1 MGEKIKNTL
10 PKLLESINSIYGN
23 KNKKSISEILD
34 SFRQISEDYN
44 EFNNTQINRREYS
57 SYIYDECSED
67 ERIDFYIDQL
77 ENIKCLVINSI
88 YEHVGMIWN
97 FGDIYEL
104 MHQDSYQNIDKINRK
119 VLYSTFNNN
128 RPVGE
133 NSYGGWNGFQT
144 IDLDIK
150 DEYIASELKPR
161 IFDELK
167 QFNWFLGV
175 CKSASG
181 KGLHIWTKINPISEE
196 LKNKKIEYLCNF
208 RHKYSYVY
216 VVLNK
221 YSKELNYT
229 KDDIMS
235 YLDMAMS
242 KPQQGAF
249 ISSDNKALL
258 NTNFIDLRLDVGFE
272 SAFNNGIESIDWI
285 SHVDLK
291 QIFAKLDW
299 FNNDTFV
306 QDVNVDM
313 TNITNINERD
323 ISKSLGRRHYKHAQR
338 WQLANTL
345 CSLYGYDKALSLMN
359 EICLGTSYRELA
371 GDVKTASIHNKPIS
385 LWAVKNL
392 NKYHGFKLEI
402 KKPNIYTDELK
413 KVEEEI
419 KEKESDAIDPI
430 KILNDKTNHI
440 TLNMTYKQYLSDI
453 KDDILKNLGKI
464 TLLEAGAGYGKTE
477 MIKSLKARTL
487 LILPFTSTIKAK
499 VEASEVTKDW
509 LYYYGNKR
517 PTIDDLFS
525 GKNMSMTIDK
535 FSKLNVMELDH
546 AKFEYIVIDESHLLF
561 TSSYRE
567 VMSPCIQRL
576 ANCKAKII
584 MMTGTPTGEL
594 LFFPN
599 IKHIKVVKED
609 FREKIFECHMCE
621 SKYEQLINMAESMGE
636 DIISGKKILY
646 PTNKGNL
653 YFEQVTGLIQKYLDQ
668 KHPDKNH
675 QLKAF
680 YYKKSNVG
688 DESMD
693 NINIDKSIGTNDI
706 IFCTTYLSVGVD
718 ICDRYIFSVYFNERW
733 IPQDIEQFANRLRN
747 NDLYIKMFLPKKDS
761 TGFPINY
768 LYTENLNL
776 DFDKKD
782 LLLCR
787 DMIKTCNDMLER
799 NQEES
804 KYSPFIASILASNKC
819 LKYDENDVKYYIDET
834 TYKLK
839 VFEERYSEYSKQLQV
854 MLNGIRYYGY
864 KVEIIDHPN
873 IIPDSELEI
882 IEEELKACRHLR
894 YNYIKNET
902 FAFLEHLNDGNIDVY
917 KDLMRGGSYD
927 IFKSNENKYVEDR
940 INNNLY
946 CRDIEIIEKNI
957 PIVVG
962 LYKFY
967 DCETIKDI
975 FEYCVDKKQNRINY
989 TKLDRIR
996 KFILI
1001 EYNRQKNRL
1010 DFPVYKFMV
1019 EAKKWTLQ
1027 NTNTTIDEIKKW
1039 LANFAAKFGNSIPDV
1054 LVDNIDYLDRV
1065 YELIEELWNVITIQ
1079 TRPKN
1084 GNVTITPFE
1093 LLWEKKTSLFDD
1105 FNGDKLTKE
1114 FFLQEL
1120 LDNIKSDENDKELEI
1135 IKQNEEELPELP
1147 HTQKLQIKDIENELP
1162 NIIHSGFEYDNYSK
1176 LDGSNDRFLRK
1187 QENTN
1192 SLRDKLF
1199 DGLQESSNDENIQ
1212 LTKQPIDLFN
1222 QDNMLF

>member
-1 MGEKIKNTL
+1 MTNILSKQLQFVN
-10 PKLLESINSIYGN
+10 NVYDN
-23 KNKKSISEILD
+23 KNNKSIGEILD

-44 EFNNTQINRREYS
+44 EFNNSIIQQKAYS
-57 SYIYDECSED
+57 SYIYDECTSD
-67 ERIDFYIDQL
+67 ERFEFYIDQL
-77 ENIKCLVINSI
+77 EQIKCLVINSI

-104 MHQDSYQNIDKINRK
+104 MHQDSYKNIDKIQRK

-133 NSYGGWNGFQT
+133 TSYNGWNGFQT

-150 DEYIASELKPR
+150 NETIATELKSR
-161 IFDELK
+161 IFNELK
-167 QFNWFLGV
+167 QFHWFLGV

-181 KGLHIWTKINPISEE
+181 KGLHIWTKINPISNE

-216 VVLNK
+216 VVLSK
-221 YSKELNYT
+221 YTKELNYT
-229 KDDIMS
+229 KEDIMS
-235 YLDMAMS
+235 YLDMAMN
-242 KPQQGAF
+242 KPQQGSF
-249 ISSDNKALL
+249 ISSDDKALL
-258 NTNFIDLRLDVGFE
+258 NTNFINLRLDVGFE

-306 QDVNVDM
+306 QDVNIDM

-323 ISKSLGRRHYKHAQR
+323 ITKSLGHRHYKHAQR

-359 EICLGTSYRELA
+359 EICLGTSHRELA

-385 LWAVKNL
+385 IWAVKEL
-392 NKYHGFKLEI
+392 NKYHGFKLEF
-402 KKPNIYTDELK
+402 KESSIYTEELQR
-413 KVEEEI
+413 VEEEI
-419 KEKESDAIDPI
+419 KEKESDAVDPI
-430 KILNDKTNHI
+430 KILNDKTNHVR
-440 TLNMTYKQYLSDI
+440 LDMTSKQYLSDL
-453 KDDILKNLGKI
+453 KDSILANLGKI

-517 PTIDDLFS
+517 LSIDDLFS

-535 FSKLNVMELDH
+535 FSKLNVMELDQ
-546 AKFEYIVIDESHLLF
+546 ANFEYIVIDESHLLF

-636 DIISGKKILY
+636 DIISGRKILY

-680 YYKKSNVG
+680 YYKKSNTG
-688 DESMD
+688 EESMD
-693 NINIDKSIGTNDI
+693 NINIDKSIGNNDI

-718 ICDRYIFSVYFNERW
+718 ICDRYVFSVYFNERW

-747 NDLYIKMFLPKKDS
+747 NDLYLKMFLPKKDS

-768 LYTENLNL
+768 LYTEPLNL

-804 KYSPFIASILASNKC
+804 KYSPFISAILAQNKC
-819 LKYDENDVKYYIDET
+819 LKYDENDAKYYIDET

-854 MLNGIRYYGY
+854 LLNGIRYYGY
-864 KVEIIDHPN
+864 KVDIIDHPN
-873 IIPDSELEI
+873 IIPESELEI

-894 YNYIKNET
+894 YNYQKNET
-902 FAFLEHLNDGNIDVY
+902 FAFLDHINDGNIDFY

-940 INNNLY
+940 LNNNLY
-946 CRDIEIIEKNI
+946 CKDIEIIEKNI

-962 LYKFY
+962 LYRFY

-996 KFILI
+996 RFISI
-1001 EYNRQKNRL
+1001 EYNRQKSRL
-1010 DFPVYKFMV
+1010 DFPVYKFVV
-1019 EAKKWTLQ
+1019 EAKKWTLN
-1027 NTNTTIDEIKKW
+1027 NTNTSVDEINKW
-1039 LANFAAKFGNSIPDV
+1039 LANFAASFANSIPNV
-1054 LVDNIDYLDRV
+1054 VVDNREYLEQIF
-1065 YELIEELWNVITIQ
+1065 ELVKELWSVITIQ
-1079 TRPKN
+1079 SRPKN
-1084 GNVTITPFE
+1084 GQITIAPFE
-1093 LLWEKKTSLFDD
+1093 LLWEKKTSLFDSYGG
-1105 FNGDKLTKE
+1105 NILTQE
-1114 FFLQEL
+1114 FFLQQL
-1120 LDNIKSDENDKELEI
+1120 LDNMKDEENEKELEI
-1135 IKQNEEELPELP
+1135 IKNSEEDLPELP
-1147 HTQKLQIKDIENELP
+1147 HTAKLQLKDVEEELP
-1162 NIIHSGFEYDNYSK
+1162 SVIHTGFEYDVYSQ

-1192 SLRDKLF
+1192 TLRDTLF
-1199 DGLQESSNDENIQ
+1199 AGLQENKDDNIKIVK
-1212 LTKQPIDLFN
+1212 KQPDLFN
-1222 QDNMLF
+1222 QDNMPF

>member
-1 MGEKIKNTL
+1 MTNILSKQLQFVN
-10 PKLLESINSIYGN
+10 NVYDN
-23 KNKKSISEILD
+23 KNNKSIGEILD

-44 EFNNTQINRREYS
+44 EFNNSIIQQKAYS
-57 SYIYDECSED
+57 SYIYDECTSD
-67 ERIDFYIDQL
+67 ERFEFYIDQL
-77 ENIKCLVINSI
+77 EQIKCLVINSI

-104 MHQDSYQNIDKINRK
+104 MHQDSYKNIDKIQRK

-133 NSYGGWNGFQT
+133 TSYNGWNGFQT

-150 DEYIASELKPR
+150 NETIATELKSR
-161 IFDELK
+161 IFNELK
-167 QFNWFLGV
+167 QFHWFLGV

-181 KGLHIWTKINPISEE
+181 KGLHIWTKINPISNE

-216 VVLNK
+216 VVLSK
-221 YSKELNYT
+221 YTKELNYT
-229 KDDIMS
+229 KEDIMS
-235 YLDMAMS
+235 YLDMAMN
-242 KPQQGAF
+242 KPQQGSF
-249 ISSDNKALL
+249 ISSDDKALL
-258 NTNFIDLRLDVGFE
+258 NTNFINLRLDVGFE

-306 QDVNVDM
+306 QDVNIDM

-323 ISKSLGRRHYKHAQR
+323 ITKSLGCRHYKHAQR

-359 EICLGTSYRELA
+359 EICLGTSHRELA

-385 LWAVKNL
+385 IWAVKEL
-392 NKYHGFKLEI
+392 NKYHGFKLEF
-402 KKPNIYTDELK
+402 KESSIYTEELQR
-413 KVEEEI
+413 VEEEI
-419 KEKESDAIDPI
+419 KEKESDAVDPI
-430 KILNDKTNHI
+430 KILNDKTNHVR
-440 TLNMTYKQYLSDI
+440 LDMTSKQYLSDL
-453 KDDILKNLGKI
+453 KDSILANLGKI

-517 PTIDDLFS
+517 LSIDDLFS

-535 FSKLNVMELDH
+535 FSKLNVMELDQ
-546 AKFEYIVIDESHLLF
+546 ANFEYIVIDESHLLF

-636 DIISGKKILY
+636 DIISGRKILY

-680 YYKKSNVG
+680 YYKKSNTG
-688 DESMD
+688 EESMD
-693 NINIDKSIGTNDI
+693 NINIDKSIGNNDI

-718 ICDRYIFSVYFNERW
+718 ICDRYVFSVYFNERW

-747 NDLYIKMFLPKKDS
+747 NDLYLKMFLPKKDS

-768 LYTENLNL
+768 LYTEPLNL

-804 KYSPFIASILASNKC
+804 KYSPFISAILAQNKC
-819 LKYDENDVKYYIDET
+819 LKYDENDAKYYIDET

-854 MLNGIRYYGY
+854 LLNGIRYYGY
-864 KVEIIDHPN
+864 KVDIIDHPN
-873 IIPDSELEI
+873 IIPESELEI

-894 YNYIKNET
+894 YNYQKNET
-902 FAFLEHLNDGNIDVY
+902 FAFLDHINDGNIDFY

-940 INNNLY
+940 LNNNLY
-946 CRDIEIIEKNI
+946 CKDIEIIEKNI

-962 LYKFY
+962 LYRFY

-996 KFILI
+996 RFISI
-1001 EYNRQKNRL
+1001 EYNRQKSRL
-1010 DFPVYKFMV
+1010 DFPVYKFVV
-1019 EAKKWTLQ
+1019 EAKKWTLN
-1027 NTNTTIDEIKKW
+1027 NTNTSVDEINKW
-1039 LANFAAKFGNSIPDV
+1039 LANFAASFANSIPNV
-1054 LVDNIDYLDRV
+1054 VVDNREYLEQIF
-1065 YELIEELWNVITIQ
+1065 ELVKELWSVITIQ
-1079 TRPKN
+1079 SRPKN
-1084 GNVTITPFE
+1084 GQITIAPFE
-1093 LLWEKKTSLFDD
+1093 LLWEKKTSLFDSYGG
-1105 FNGDKLTKE
+1105 NILTQE
-1114 FFLQEL
+1114 FFLQQL
-1120 LDNIKSDENDKELEI
+1120 LDNMKDEENEKELEI
-1135 IKQNEEELPELP
+1135 IKNSEEDLPELP
-1147 HTQKLQIKDIENELP
+1147 HTAKLQLKDVEEELP
-1162 NIIHSGFEYDNYSK
+1162 SVIHTGFEYDVYSQ

-1192 SLRDKLF
+1192 TLRDTLF
-1199 DGLQESSNDENIQ
+1199 AGLQENKDDNIKIVK
-1212 LTKQPIDLFN
+1212 KQPDLFN
-1222 QDNMLF
+1222 QDNMPF